1 MRVSTPRLPPL
12 ERQPFVLGSRVVLS
26 SSGDRTHG
34 FGDPLCQHVLF
45 TLIHPKSFLLL
56 GVLAALPAGQA
67 LADTKSAVQFESV
80 TCQENPS
87 SSSQNSGLVSIMTTD
102 LANSQAA
109 SYLVN
114 ASLVT
119 GLLTNTTV
127 TSNGGGKSSGSATG
141 SVQVG
146 VMPHTRSSSFCPTWV

>member
-1 MRVSTPRLPPL
+1 MSARSL
-12 ERQPFVLGSRVVLS
+12 SR
-26 SSGDRTHG
+26 
-34 FGDPLCQHVLF
+34 
-45 TLIHPKSFLLL
+45 IHPKSFLLL
-56 GVLAALPAGQA
+56 CVLAALPAGQA
-67 LADTKSAVQFESV
+67 VADTKSAVQFESV

-127 TSNGGGKSSGSATG
+127 TSNGGAKSSGNATG

-146 VMPHTRSSSFCPTWV
+146 VMIDGNFDSNGHYLGGGSYAHPG